1 MSIKF
6 VFYYNSNC
14 KFFLRNIFEHYFL
27 RNSYVRTLLSLFL
40 TLPLLFHFSFVPQ
53 KIVYKLLF
61 DADDFRIASFLVY
74 AKH

>member
-40 TLPLLFHFSFVPQ
+40 TLPLLLHFSFVPQ

-61 DADDFRIASFLVY
+61 DADDFRIVSFLVY